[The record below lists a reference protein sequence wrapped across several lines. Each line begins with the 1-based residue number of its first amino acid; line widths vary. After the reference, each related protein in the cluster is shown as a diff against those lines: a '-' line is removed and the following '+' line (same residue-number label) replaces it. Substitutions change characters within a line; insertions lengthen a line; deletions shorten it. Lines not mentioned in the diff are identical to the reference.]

1 MQVKIICRIGGLQ
14 AQDYFRKIMD
24 AGTHSRRRL
33 PVPVGSHWN
42 GDNMYEGLIIFAER
56 ENIVDLSEWLRLTSL
71 VCNQYRRCARAQT
84 LSKSTKKHEH

>member
-1 MQVKIICRIGGLQ
+1 MKALRTGCPYSSSTRTKMPEDVLMPKW
-14 AQDYFRKIMD
+14 D
-24 AGTHSRRRL
+24 
-33 PVPVGSHWN
+33 

-84 LSKSTKKHEH
+84 LSKSRKTHEH

>member
-1 MQVKIICRIGGLQ
+1 MPKW
-14 AQDYFRKIMD
+14 D
-24 AGTHSRRRL
+24 
-33 PVPVGSHWN
+33 

-84 LSKSTKKHEH
+84 LSKSRKTHEH